1 MDFNISEETQ
11 SAQQL
16 AQQILGD
23 FTEVAKLKHIEQQDD
38 RFDAGLWQ
46 ALAEAG
52 LLGLD
57 IGEDHGGT
65 GLGFYSLTTLCE
77 EVGRTVA
84 PVPVVPVLVSAAG
97 TLRRFADDGQ
107 KDQWLPGIANGSTLV
122 SAALEEYNNDDPTAP
137 MCAAEVMEGGY
148 SISGTKICVS
158 HAGSAA
164 RILLSAGTGEK
175 LVVALVDP
183 KAAGVTLNPQVVTS
197 GETRHELV
205 MDKVQVPSQDIIATG
220 GEALAAMNWAQQA
233 TRTALSAMAVG
244 LCDKMMRM
252 TGQYTS
258 EREQFGRAIATFQ
271 AVSHRVADCYIDI
284 ECLRLVTQQAASLID
299 QGRPAEDAV
308 TIAKI
313 WCGDVTHR
321 VSQAAQHCHG
331 GTGVD
336 RDYPLFRYCLWARQL
351 ELSAGS
357 SARLTG
363 ELGRSI
369 SADYLRQAE
378 GA

>member
-1 MDFNISEETQ
+1 MDFNISEEQ
-11 SAQQL
+11 KSVQQL

-23 FTEVAKLKHIEQQDD
+23 FTEVDKLKLIEQQEERVDK
-38 RFDAGLWQ
+38 ALWQ

-57 IGEDHGGT
+57 IPEENGGT

-84 PVPVVPVLVSAAG
+84 PVPVIPVLVSAAG
-97 TLRRFADDGQ
+97 TLRRFANNAQ
-107 KDQWLPGIANGSTLV
+107 KDQWLNGIASGTTLV
-122 SAALEEYNNDDPTAP
+122 TAALEEYNNDDPAAP
-137 MCAAEVMEGGY
+137 ACSAQKMDGGY

-158 HAGSAA
+158 QAHSAA
-164 RILLSAGTGEK
+164 RILVSARAGEE
-175 LVVALVDP
+175 LIVALVDP
-183 KAAGVTLNPQVVTS
+183 RAAGVALNAQIVAT

-205 MDKVQVPSQDIIATG
+205 MGKVQVPTADIVVTG
-220 GEALAAMNWAQQA
+220 REAVTAMEWALQASRTALAAM
-233 TRTALSAMAVG
+233 AVG
-244 LCDKMMRM
+244 VCDKMMQI

-271 AVSHRVADCYIDI
+271 AVSHRVADCYIDV

-299 QGRPAEDAV
+299 QGRPAGEAV
-308 TIAKI
+308 AMAKI

-321 VSQAAQHCHG
+321 VSQASQHCHG

-336 RDYPLFRYCLWARQL
+336 RSYPLFRYCELARQI
-351 ELSAGS
+351 ELTAGS
-357 SARLTG
+357 SAQLMG
-363 ELGRSI
+363 ELGQDI
-369 SADYLRQAE
+369 CAEYLAKA
-378 GA
+378 G

>member
-1 MDFNISEETQ
+1 MDFTISEEVQ
-11 SAQQL
+11 SVQQL
-16 AQQILGD
+16 AAQILGD
-23 FTEVAKLKHIEQQDD
+23 FTEVDKLKAIEQQEDV
-38 RFDAGLWQ
+38 FDADLWQ

-57 IGEDHGGT
+57 IAEAQGGM

-84 PVPVVPVLVSAAG
+84 PVPVIPVLVSAAG
-97 TLRRFADDGQ
+97 TLRRFASDTQ
-107 KDQWLPGIANGSTLV
+107 KDQWLIPLASGATLI
-122 SAALEEYNNDDPTAP
+122 SAALEEYSNDDPTVP
-137 MCAAEVMEGGY
+137 GCSAEKQEGGY
-148 SISGTKICVS
+148 AISGTKICVS
-158 HAGSAA
+158 QATSAT
-164 RILLSAGTGEK
+164 RILLSARAGDE

-183 KAAGVTLNPQVVTS
+183 KAAGVTLNPQAVTS

-205 MDKVQVPSQDIIATG
+205 MKQVQVPTEDIVATG
-220 GEALAAMNWAQQA
+220 GEALAAMQWALQA
-233 TRTALSAMAVG
+233 TRTALAAMALGV
-244 LCDKMMRM
+244 CDKMMRM

-271 AVSHRVADCYIDI
+271 AVSHRVADCFIDI

-299 QGRPAEDAV
+299 QGRPTADAV
-308 TIAKI
+308 LMAKI

-336 RDYPLFRYCLWARQL
+336 RDYPLFRFCLWARQI

-357 SARLTG
+357 SAQLTG

-369 SADYLRQAE
+369 SASFL
-378 GA
+378 

>member
-1 MDFNISEETQ
+1 MDFTISEEVL

-23 FTEVAKLKHIEQQDD
+23 FTAVDKLKVIEQQQERVDT
-38 RFDAGLWQ
+38 ALWQ

-57 IGEDHGGT
+57 IAEDNGGT

-84 PVPVVPVLVSAAG
+84 PVPVIPVLVSAAG
-97 TLRRFADDGQ
+97 TLRRFGTSAQ
-107 KDQWLPGIANGSTLV
+107 KEQWLGGITSGTTMV
-122 SAALEEYNNDDPTAP
+122 TAALEEYNNDNPATPACTAQK
-137 MCAAEVMEGGY
+137 MDGGY

-158 HAGSAA
+158 QATSAA
-164 RILLSAGTGEK
+164 RILVSARAGDQ
-175 LVVALVDP
+175 LVVALIDP
-183 KAAGVTLNPQVVTS
+183 RAAGVTLNAQIVTT

-205 MDKVQVPSQDIIATG
+205 MNKVQVPTADIVVTGREAT
-220 GEALAAMNWAQQA
+220 AAMEWALQA
-233 TRTALSAMAVG
+233 TRTALAAMAVG
-244 LCDKMMRM
+244 VCDKMMRI
-252 TGQYTS
+252 TGSYTS

-271 AVSHRVADCYIDI
+271 AVSHRVADCYIDV

-299 QGRPAEDAV
+299 QGRPAGEAV
-308 TIAKI
+308 KLAKI

-321 VSQAAQHCHG
+321 VSQASQHCHG

-336 RDYPLFRYCLWARQL
+336 RDYPLYRYCELARQI
-351 ELSAGS
+351 ELTAGS

-363 ELGRSI
+363 ELGQDI
-369 SADYLRQAE
+369 CAEYLA
-378 GA
+378 AHA